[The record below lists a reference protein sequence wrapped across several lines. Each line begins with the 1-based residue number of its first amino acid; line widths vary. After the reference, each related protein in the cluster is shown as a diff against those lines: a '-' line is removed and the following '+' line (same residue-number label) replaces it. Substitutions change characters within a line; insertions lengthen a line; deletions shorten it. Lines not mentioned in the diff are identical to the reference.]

1 MDESAFRSARD
12 AMTQQTCA
20 FEMALLAGA
29 CACRLAARRNI
40 AEREAV
46 ACSAPPARREC
57 AALRELLRQK
67 SAFALKLTQV
77 QEPLPHALQMKVE
90 CGGLRGLRRVLAA
103 DGAAAAAQGQASP
116 SAGAQEDGPVN
127 DVHDLVRSCA
137 EKFGGLANLPYSVI
151 VQSVVAHQNRR
162 RRPKQ

>member
-12 AMTQQTCA
+12 AMTPQPCA
-20 FEMALLAGA
+20 FERAMLAGA

-46 ACSAPPARREC
+46 ACSAPPARGEC
-57 AALRELLRQK
+57 AALCELLRQK
-67 SAFALKLTQV
+67 SAFALKLIQV

-90 CGGLRGLRRVLAA
+90 CGGLRGLQRVLAA
-103 DGAAAAAQGQASP
+103 EGAAGAQGQAPP
-116 SAGAQEDGPVN
+116 SAGAQEDGTVA
-127 DVHDLVRSCA
+127 DVHDLVRACA
-137 EKFGGLANLPYSVI
+137 EKFGGLAQLPYSVI
-151 VQSVVAHQNRR
+151 VQSVVAHQSRR